1 MSVAPSPDLGAVAPS
16 PAPVAPSPDLGAV
29 APSPAPVAPSPAPV
43 APALARTDAGL
54 DDGESSPAQP
64 SAGSGAAPTD
74 GRSPDIAEVRAAWPR
89 IVAAIGNNPANRPLV
104 TTCRP
109 VESRD
114 GFLVLGF
121 PEDQAFM
128 RDIAERK
135 RSILEDGIS
144 SVVGHSVAVR
154 CVVTNLELVEPVDSG
169 EGDLV
174 SQAKRIFDGDLAGV
188 DDIE

>member
-1 MSVAPSPDLGAVAPS
+1 M
-16 PAPVAPSPDLGAV
+16 
-29 APSPAPVAPSPAPV
+29 
-43 APALARTDAGL
+43 
-54 DDGESSPAQP
+54 
-64 SAGSGAAPTD
+64 
-74 GRSPDIAEVRAAWPR
+74 WPR
-89 IVAAIGNNPANRPLV
+89 IVAAIASNPANRPLV

-109 VESRD
+109 VEIRD

-135 RSILEDGIS
+135 RGILEDGIS
-144 SVVGHSVAVR
+144 SVVGRQVAVR

-174 SQAKRIFDGDLAGV
+174 SQAKRIFDGELAGV
-188 DDIE
+188 EDVD